1 MFCTMYPKKMI
12 TVQQVI
18 NSMKEKGIEYNY
30 QLRSHDD
37 HVKGSFIGV
46 TMKPPDDDDFIDDAK
61 EKEANEEINYE
72 ELYKKSEAQNRF
84 LRELLKAHQID
95 LSQYNLN

>member
-1 MFCTMYPKKMI
+1 MYPKKMI

-46 TMKPPDDDDFIDDAK
+46 TMKPPDDDDFIDDVTVQK
-61 EKEANEEINYE
+61 EEINYE
-72 ELYKKSEAQNRF
+72 ELYIKSEAQNRF
-84 LRELLKAHQID
+84 FRELLKAHQVD
-95 LSQYNLN
+95 LSQYNIS